1 MGSRQERLEQKSP
14 DDPEKNACTRALALI
29 MPEIGNRLSVFHIL
43 VDKAKRKLQRYLQ
56 FKVGEDDRALVMAKE
71 MLTDNNPVG
80 KQIGTITHTYDTL
93 SNVKQYPAGY
103 NHDLCLISGPSL
115 PNVVSA
121 AGYPLVTGW
130 ASYSAALNGQ
140 DVYVVAQNTST
151 GGLRKSHGVIDSSL
165 FHRASVL
172 GTGYSWD
179 KIRKACNVFLLWH
192 TDGQIAPA
200 DGTLGAPSV

>member
-80 KQIGTITHTYDTL
+80 KQ
-93 SNVKQYPAGY
+93 V
-103 NHDLCLISGPSL
+103 
-115 PNVVSA
+115 
-121 AGYPLVTGW
+121 
-130 ASYSAALNGQ
+130 
-140 DVYVVAQNTST
+140 
-151 GGLRKSHGVIDSSL
+151 
-165 FHRASVL
+165 
-172 GTGYSWD
+172 
-179 KIRKACNVFLLWH
+179 
-192 TDGQIAPA
+192 
-200 DGTLGAPSV
+200 